1 MVIAALGNHAIKNQP
16 FLIDTAIAAGVRHW
30 YPSEFG
36 ADLTVGKNWNERY
49 YRDKVITR
57 QYLQK
62 KASENPDFGYTYFLD
77 GRFSEWAPTPHFGIN
92 LKTHTAHVVGKPE
105 MEQSLLAAN
114 EYVPF
119 LR

>member
-16 FLIDTAIAAGVRHW
+16 FLINAAIAAGVRHW

-36 ADLTVGKNWNERY
+36 ADLTVGNNWNERY

-62 KASENPDFGYTYFLD
+62 KAAENPDFGYTYFLD

-105 MEQSLLAAN
+105 MEQSLLAVN

-119 LR
+119 LL